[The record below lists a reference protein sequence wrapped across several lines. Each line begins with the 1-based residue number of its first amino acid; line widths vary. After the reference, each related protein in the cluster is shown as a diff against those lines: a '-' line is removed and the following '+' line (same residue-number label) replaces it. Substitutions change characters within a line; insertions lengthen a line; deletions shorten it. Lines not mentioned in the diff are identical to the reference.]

1 MQKLSFFAIIYIGD
15 FMTFASRERF
25 KERKYSYMKKKE
37 LDEENP
43 LLKLGKIIVFSPL
56 LVFGT
61 IGQIIDKNNN
71 KKTINNVT
79 KGKIYK
85 KSVCII
91 ANRHIHINTRDKK
104 DFYEDQIVSV
114 KINNNIINNVHIKI
128 ADNFALALH
137 INKDDA
143 QNNNIE
149 SGDIAL
155 FKED

>member
-1 MQKLSFFAIIYIGD
+1 MNINNLKIRNAKINDIEKILEIENNSF
-15 FMTFASRERF
+15 
-25 KERKYSYMKKKE
+25 
-37 LDEENP
+37 
-43 LLKLGKIIVFSPL
+43 
-56 LVFGT
+56 
-61 IGQIIDKNNN
+61 DKN
-71 KKTINNVT
+71 I
-79 KGKIYK
+79 
-85 KSVCII
+85 CE
-91 ANRHIHINTRDKK
+91 DKK